1 MTTQTISPDSL
12 NAADWQQIFSR
23 SPLGEDLQGDDLGED
38 ETQRTVRETATIV
51 RSTDSD
57 DRLDCLSSLNPGLT
71 TEHLEEIAG
80 ATGRWLDG
88 PARERLRKAA
98 IHTYESTRDPGRTME
113 DWTTQEEIGR
123 LTGLLQETSVPD
135 VTLAICYAMSAACD
149 AAAAAF
155 FIHQVHTESQ
165 TDFGE
170 VRQTPE
176 EIAEDLRFV
185 NSQQE
190 DPKCRLRSEG
200 AYTGMTSAPAWATSS
215 PATGRSSSS
224 ATPSSTAT

>member
-1 MTTQTISPDSL
+1 MTTQTISPDWL

-23 SPLGEDLQGDDLGED
+23 SPFDEDLQQDDPGEY
-38 ETQRTVRETATIV
+38 ETKSTIRETATIV
-51 RSTDSD
+51 RSADSD
-57 DRLDCLSSLNPGLT
+57 DRLDRLSSLNPGLT

-80 ATGRWLDG
+80 ATGKWLDD

-135 VTLAICYAMSAACD
+135 ATLAICYAMSSACD
-149 AAAAAF
+149 SAAAAF
-155 FIHQVHTESQ
+155 LIHQIRTESHS
-165 TDFGE
+165 DFGE

-185 NSQQE
+185 NS
-190 DPKCRLRSEG
+190 R
-200 AYTGMTSAPAWATSS
+200 
-215 PATGRSSSS
+215 
-224 ATPSSTAT
+224 

>member
-23 SPLGEDLQGDDLGED
+23 SPFDEDLQGDDPGED

-98 IHTYESTRDPGRTME
+98 LHAYENTHDPGRTME
-113 DWTTQEEIGR
+113 AWTTTEEVRR
-123 LTGLLQETSVPD
+123 LTDLLRETSVPD
-135 VTLAICYAMSAACD
+135 MTLAICYAMSAAYD
-149 AAAAAF
+149 AAVAAF
-155 FIHQVHTESQ
+155 FIHQIRAESR
-165 TDFGE
+165 TDFGA

-176 EIAEDLRFV
+176 EIAEDLRFI
-185 NSQQE
+185 NS
-190 DPKCRLRSEG
+190 R
-200 AYTGMTSAPAWATSS
+200 
-215 PATGRSSSS
+215 
-224 ATPSSTAT
+224 

>member
-23 SPLGEDLQGDDLGED
+23 SPLGEDLQGDDPGED
-38 ETQRTVRETATIV
+38 ETRRTVRETATIV
-51 RSTDSD
+51 LVTDSD
-57 DRLDCLSSLNPGLT
+57 DRLDCLSLLNPGLT

-98 IHTYESTRDPGRTME
+98 HRTHECNQDPGTTMGE
-113 DWTTQEEIGR
+113 WATTEEVSR
-123 LTGLLQETSVPD
+123 LTGLLRETSVPD
-135 VTLAICYAMSAACD
+135 TTLAICYAMSAAYD
-149 AAAAAF
+149 VAVAAF
-155 FIHQVHTESQ
+155 LIHQVRTESQ
-165 TDFGE
+165 PDFGE

-185 NSQQE
+185 NS
-190 DPKCRLRSEG
+190 R
-200 AYTGMTSAPAWATSS
+200 
-215 PATGRSSSS
+215 
-224 ATPSSTAT
+224 